1 MSGATVVVAADGSG
15 DFATLGAAVQ
25 AVARQPGARIFLR
38 NGVYREKIFC
48 DAAALTLQGESRDG
62 VRLVW
67 ADAAAVGSLLH
78 YQKTDVPA
86 LKNALRAAGVEVR
99 RCDPL

>member
-25 AVARQPGARIFLR
+25 AVA
-38 NGVYREKIFC
+38 
-48 DAAALTLQGESRDG
+48 
-62 VRLVW
+62 W

-78 YQKTDVPA
+78 YGKTDVPA